1 MILDATRTV
10 ATKPAMP
17 TWYRLTIESDD
28 PDDAESRTTASE
40 HALAT
45 ILRAA
50 ASSARI
56 EALHDWLPQRR
67 GHVFWLSQTAFEAA
81 AELALLHGAKSTLGR
96 VDMRFLVP
104 LSF

>member
-10 ATKPAMP
+10 ATMPAMP

-28 PDDAESRTTASE
+28 PDDAGRRATAFE
-40 HALAT
+40 RALAT
-45 ILRAA
+45 ILHAA
-50 ASSARI
+50 PPSQRI
-56 EALHDWLPQRR
+56 EAFHDWLPQRR
-67 GHVFWLSQTAFEAA
+67 GRVFWLSQTAFDAA
-81 AELALLHGAKSTLGR
+81 AELALLHGAQPYPGR

>member
-10 ATKPAMP
+10 ATMPAMP

-28 PDDAESRTTASE
+28 PDDAQRRATAFE
-40 HALAT
+40 HALAA
-45 ILRAA
+45 ILHTAP
-50 ASSARI
+50 SSERI
-56 EALHDWLPQRR
+56 EAFHDWLPHRR
-67 GHVFWLSQTAFEAA
+67 GRVFWLSQTAFEAA
-81 AELALLHGAKSTLGR
+81 AALALLHGAQPHPGR